1 LSKDREL
8 EDIYKVVPWPEDP
21 WSEEGRSRYE
31 DGLKRF
37 KKLVSHEWIG
47 SLASKR
53 NCIRILDVCG
63 GTGIGGIAL
72 AKALMESG
80 KNVEL
85 TITDLRKS
93 ALRTAVK
100 FGKEIGIKVMVRQVD
115 ALKIHEMGEK
125 YDIVI
130 LYGNSAP
137 HFNPWRMVRLI
148 ASVSDSVNEDGVFIL
163 EEVDRI
169 YMLLVQGYRLVL
181 PDEASKKRTVISIH
195 SDYDPITG
203 EIRRLEF
210 DLMKRKRV
218 ELPLYFWGLA
228 ELMSIAW
235 LFFEDIDFL
244 RDEKGRRG
252 QCRGLILAHGPRRK
266 INPNDFAYLPKALAG
281 CEGVK

>member
-1 LSKDREL
+1 
-8 EDIYKVVPWPEDP
+8 
-21 WSEEGRSRYE
+21 
-31 DGLKRF
+31 
-37 KKLVSHEWIG
+37 
-47 SLASKR
+47 
-53 NCIRILDVCG
+53 
-63 GTGIGGIAL
+63 
-72 AKALMESG
+72 M
-80 KNVEL
+80 
-85 TITDLRKS
+85 
-93 ALRTAVK
+93 
-100 FGKEIGIKVMVRQVD
+100 
-115 ALKIHEMGEK
+115 
-125 YDIVI
+125 
-130 LYGNSAP
+130 
-137 HFNPWRMVRLI
+137 
-148 ASVSDSVNEDGVFIL
+148 
-163 EEVDRI
+163 
-169 YMLLVQGYRLVL
+169 L

-244 RDEKGRRG
+244 RDEEGRRG